1 MDDMVSGGFSP
12 EDEYEGKMLEAAIG
26 KFVSTLSKEQRA
38 LFIGRYYYFDS
49 LADVARYCGV
59 SEGKA
64 KITLFRLRKKL
75 KKYLEKEGYRL

>member
-1 MDDMVSGGFSP
+1 M
-12 EDEYEGKMLEAAIG
+12 
-26 KFVSTLSKEQRA
+26 
-38 LFIGRYYYFDS
+38 FIGRYYYFDS
-49 LADVARYCGV
+49 LADVARYCGI